1 MKNIIY
7 PLLLAHTMKAL
18 HVLKKKK
25 WIEIVFKLFKIYIYI
40 YKILKNYF

>member
-18 HVLKKKK
+18 HVLKKKRR
-25 WIEIVFKLFKIYIYI
+25 IEIVF
-40 YKILKNYF
+40 

>member
-25 WIEIVFKLFKIYIYI
+25 WIEIVFKLFKIHIYIYI
-40 YKILKNYF
+40 